1 MKAIHIVKIKHPK
14 VVEGIVIFLVL
25 LLTGA
30 SCHKTETKK
39 ESDFQLVVNKLIFY
53 PEKHV
58 ALNFTIAPIDETEPY
73 TLKWY
78 NPDSLTGTGPHTL
91 RFSENTLVDFEVLIP
106 GLASKRFSW
115 QVLFDTID
123 SVKYDYRNNYEGRY
137 ICEVKSTS
145 NGTTVTYQDT
155 LNVLKNS
162 VFPRVNIQ
170 NRTDIQQQWEG
181 NVMIYQNANGFNN
194 SADGEFFGYHSGV
207 TFRNDSLFYTIS
219 GPLGN
224 YYTMVYKGIKIKSN

>member
-1 MKAIHIVKIKHPK
+1 MKKAGIFKKRQLK
-14 VVEGIVIFLVL
+14 VVHIAVILVL
-25 LLTGA
+25 LLSGTA
-30 SCHKTETKK
+30 CHKTETKK
-39 ESDFQLVVNKLIFY
+39 ESDFQMIVNKLIFY

-58 ALNFTIAPIDETEPY
+58 SINFAIAPKDETEPY
-73 TLKWY
+73 TVKWY
-78 NPDSLTGTGPHTL
+78 SPDSLNGTGPHTL

-106 GLASKRFSW
+106 GIATKRFSW
-115 QVLFDTID
+115 QLLFDTID
-123 SVKYDYRNNYEGRY
+123 SVRYDYRNNYTGRY
-137 ICEVKSTS
+137 LCEVKSVS
-145 NGTTVTYQDT
+145 NGTTLTYPDT

-194 SADGEFFGYHSGV
+194 SPDGEFFGYHSGV
-207 TFRNDSLFYTIS
+207 TFRNDSMFYSIS

-224 YYTMVYKGIKIKSN
+224 YYTLDYRGVKMKDN